1 MARRHQYY
9 EGRRRYGNHHTHRSR
24 RSTWKST
31 LIMLCLMILTIA
43 VIDSLFTPPYMKE
56 EVYSEYRVL
65 SVYKGAL
72 HVVDLSTGQ
81 KTSIKDNKLVKMALQ
96 GQIKKGDVIK
106 VREG

>member
-1 MARRHQYY
+1 MARRYQYY
-9 EGRRRYGNHHTHRSR
+9 DRKRRYDNHHTHRPR
-24 RSTWKST
+24 RSSWKST
-31 LIMLCLMILTIA
+31 LITVCLLLLTIA
-43 VIDSLFTPPYMKE
+43 IIDTITPSYMKE
-56 EVYSEYRVL
+56 KGVYSEYKVV

-72 HVVDLSTGQ
+72 QVIDLSTGQ